1 MQVVP
6 YRMQGDEE
14 FDAPNMLRKRD
25 RLRKSPRLRAAARRF
40 WTVLGVAKERAA
52 KTAGVEAAITQQ
64 QTRRM
69 RFIGRQD
76 YFVLHRR
83 ITRALAPELSKRE
96 AKEAAEQDWLEDLGG
111 ARHMDFEHFA
121 AGLFGIA
128 DMWTD
133 DVDEDSYTQF
143 LEQLFLSVTDV
154 DPRSLNGSGANDW
167 AETLR
172 RERASGPEDAE
183 NAPASA
189 LNLHV
194 SRTLK
199 ENVQDV
205 RMIDVEQLKLEES
218 ERRKAQREVRMRARG
233 GLHARALPARASP
246 HGHPDCAA
254 VVCAGAVGQDEAR
267 DGQGGGGDEAVAQSD
282 AAQARG
288 RRGDEGRG
296 AEGWRGGGRGG
307 GGRRGS
313 AEAGAASSPVGG
325 VCGAP

>member
-40 WTVLGVAKERAA
+40 WTVIGVAKERAA

-76 YFVLHRR
+76 YFGLHRR

-96 AKEAAEQDWLEDLGG
+96 AKEAAEQDWTEDLCG

-154 DPRSLNGSGANDW
+154 DPRSLNGSGTNDW

-172 RERASGPEDAE
+172 REKTGGPEDTE
-183 NAPASA
+183 EAPASA

-199 ENVQDV
+199 ENVHEV
-205 RMIDVEQLKLEES
+205 RMVDVEQLKLEES
-218 ERRKAQREVRMRARG
+218 ERRKALREVRMRARG
-233 GLHARALPARASP
+233 GLHARALSRARFSTWP
-246 HGHPDCAA
+246 S
-254 VVCAGAVGQDEAR
+254 R
-267 DGQGGGGDEAVAQSD
+267 L
-282 AAQARG
+282 
-288 RRGDEGRG
+288 RR
-296 AEGWRGGGRGG
+296 
-307 GGRRGS
+307 RRMRRRRWTR
-313 AEAGAASSPVGG
+313 
-325 VCGAP
+325 